1 MQSINMN
8 TLWITA
14 EQALALLGTK
24 SQTLYANVSRGRIR
38 AKPDPA
44 DPRRSLYQADDVKR
58 LAERHAGRRQSAAV
72 AAEAIRWGDPVLPT
86 SISTISD
93 GKLFYRG
100 RDAVELAGHATL
112 EEIAALLWDT
122 GEVRVGVVEGKGGV
136 SRMAA
141 ALMGL
146 AARVTTDLPALG
158 RSAAILKAEA
168 AGVLSTVAAGLAPW
182 RGDPLPL
189 HQRLASGWQRP
200 EAAEPIRKALVLA
213 AEHELN
219 VSAFAARVTAS
230 SGAALSAA
238 TLSGLAALT
247 GPRHGGAWLSVT
259 RLTEQAASLGARE
272 AIRATLSSEGA
283 VRAFGHRL
291 YPQGD
296 PRARALMASFDAP
309 AIYGSLA
316 EAGEELLGEPA
327 NIDFALATL
336 AATFMLPEEAPLVIF
351 ALSRTTGWLAHAME
365 QIEGGH
371 LIRPRARYTQTTGLS
386 GASDL

>member
-1 MQSINMN
+1 M
-8 TLWITA
+8 LWITA
-14 EQALALLGTK
+14 EEALARLGTK
-24 SQTLYANVSRGRIR
+24 PQTLYANVSRGRIR

-58 LAERHAGRRQSAAV
+58 VAERHAGRRQSAAV
-72 AAEAIRWGDPVLPT
+72 AANAIRWGDPVLPT

-100 RDAVELAGHATL
+100 RDATELAEHATL

-122 GEVRVGVVEGKGGV
+122 EEVELSVAAGGDGGS
-136 SRMAA
+136 SRMAEA
-141 ALMGL
+141 FGGL
-146 AARVTTDLPALG
+146 AARVVTDLPALG
-158 RSAAILKAEA
+158 RKASVLKAEA
-168 AGVLSTVAAGLAPW
+168 ADVLSTVAAALAPW
-182 RGDPLPL
+182 GGDPVPL
-189 HQRLASGWQRP
+189 HLRFALGWQRP

-238 TLSGLAALT
+238 TLSGLATLT

-259 RLTEQAASLGARE
+259 RLTEQAASIGVRG
-272 AIRATLSSEGA
+272 AIREMLSSEGV
-283 VRAFGHRL
+283 VRPFGHRL

-296 PRARALMASFDAP
+296 PRAKVLMGSFEAP
-309 AIYGSLA
+309 PLYGALA
-316 EAGEELLGEPA
+316 EAGEELLGEPI
-327 NIDFALATL
+327 NIDFVL
-336 AATFMLPEEAPLVIF
+336 AALSATFELPEDAPLIIF

-365 QIEGGH
+365 QIVSGH
-371 LIRPRARYTQTTGLS
+371 LIRPRARYTSTAGD
-386 GASDL
+386 SDA

>member
-38 AKPDPA
+38 AKPDPG

-112 EEIAALLWDT
+112 EEIAALLWDS
-122 GEVRVGVVEGKGGV
+122 ENVGVAVGEERGA

-141 ALMGL
+141 AFAGL

-158 RSAAILKAEA
+158 RSSAVLKAEA

-182 RGDPLPL
+182 RGDPVPL
-189 HQRLASGWQRP
+189 HLRLASGWQRP

-238 TLSGLAALT
+238 ALSGLAALT

-259 RLTEQAASLGARE
+259 RLTEQAASLGVRE
-272 AIRATLSSEGA
+272 AIRATLSSEGT

-296 PRARALMASFDAP
+296 PRAKALMASFDAP

-327 NIDFALATL
+327 NIDFAIATL
-336 AATFMLPEEAPLVIF
+336 AATFALPEEAPLVIF

-371 LIRPRARYTQTTGLS
+371 LIRPRARYIQTTGLS
-386 GASDL
+386 GGSDL